1 MTDKKA
7 PGVGGIFLSAIVSGL
22 CIALGG
28 GAFLSIES
36 KVVGAIA
43 FTIGLFVI
51 CSYGFHLFTGKIC
64 YVFDNDGRF
73 AAMLPVIWVG
83 NLIGTWCVAF
93 LERQTRVGAAMTERA
108 AGMVAV
114 KLGDS
119 LLSVFILAIFCNIL
133 IYIAVEG
140 FARHP
145 HQIGKYLS
153 LFFGVTIFILC
164 GFEHCVANMYYIS
177 AANAWS
183 GKALVFLLVNTLGN
197 AVGGLLL
204 PVLRKGIARL

>member
-7 PGVGGIFLSAIVSGL
+7 PGVGGVFLSAITAGL

-28 GAFLSIES
+28 GAFLSIEN
-36 KVVGAIA
+36 KIAGAVA
-43 FTIGLFVI
+43 FTVGLFVI
-51 CSYGFHLFTGKIC
+51 CSYGFHLFTGKVC

-73 AAMLPVIWVG
+73 AAMLPVIWIG
-83 NLIGTWCVAF
+83 NVVGTWCVAF
-93 LERQTRVGAAMTERA
+93 LERQTRIGAAMAERA
-108 AGMVAV
+108 VGMVDV
-114 KLGDS
+114 KLSDS
-119 LLSVFILAIFCNIL
+119 LLSVFILAIFCNLL

-145 HQIGKYLS
+145 HELGKYLS
-153 LFFGVTIFILC
+153 LFFGVSIFILC

-177 AANAWS
+177 MANAWS
-183 GKALVFLLVNTLGN
+183 GKALIFILVNTLGN

-204 PVLRKGIARL
+204 PVMRKGITKL

>member
-7 PGVGGIFLSAIVSGL
+7 PGLGSIFLSAILAGV

-28 GAFLSIES
+28 GAFLSLES
-36 KVVGAIA
+36 KIAGAIA

-51 CSYGFHLFTGKIC
+51 CSYGFYLFTGKIC
-64 YVFDNDGRF
+64 YVLDNDGRF

-83 NLIGTWCVAF
+83 NLVGTWCVAF
-93 LERQTRVGAAMTERA
+93 LEHQTRIGAALTERA
-108 AGMVAV
+108 AGMCAV
-114 KLGDS
+114 KLSDS

-183 GKALVFLLVNTLGN
+183 VQALVFILVNTLGN
-197 AVGGLLL
+197 AVGGLLI
-204 PVLRKGIARL
+204 PVMRKGIARL

>member
-1 MTDKKA
+1 MTDKKT
-7 PGVGGIFLSAIVSGL
+7 PGVGGVFLSAILSGL

-28 GAFLSIES
+28 GAFLSPES
-36 KVVGAIA
+36 KIAGAIA
-43 FTIGLFVI
+43 FTVGLFVI
-51 CSYGFHLFTGKIC
+51 CSYGFHLFTGKVC
-64 YVFDNDGRF
+64 YVLDNDGCF
-73 AAMLPVIWVG
+73 AAMLPVIWIG
-83 NLIGTWCVAF
+83 NIIGTWCVAF
-93 LERQTRVGAAMTERA
+93 LERQTRIGAAMTERA
-108 AGMVAV
+108 AAMCEV
-114 KLGDS
+114 KFSDS

-177 AANAWS
+177 MANAWS
-183 GKALVFLLVNTLGN
+183 AKALVFILVNTLGN
-197 AVGGLLL
+197 AVGGLLI
-204 PVLRKGIARL
+204 PVMRKGIARL

>member
-1 MTDKKA
+1 MTDKKS
-7 PGVGGIFLSAIVSGL
+7 PGAGGVFLSAVVAGL

-28 GAFLSIES
+28 SAFLSIEN

-43 FTIGLFVI
+43 FTVGLFVI
-51 CSYGFHLFTGKIC
+51 CSYGFHLFTGKVC
-64 YVFDNDGRF
+64 YVLDNDGRF

-83 NLIGTWCVAF
+83 NVVGTWCVAF
-93 LERQTRVGAAMTERA
+93 LERQTRVGAAMAERA
-108 AGMVAV
+108 VGMVDV
-114 KLGDS
+114 KLADS
-119 LLSVFILAIFCNIL
+119 LVSVFILAIFCNLL

-140 FARHP
+140 FARHQ
-145 HQIGKYLS
+145 HEIGRYVS

-177 AANAWS
+177 MANAW
-183 GKALVFLLVNTLGN
+183 GGRALIFLLVNTLGN

-204 PVLRKGIARL
+204 PVCRKGIAKF

>member
-1 MTDKKA
+1 MSNKTA
-7 PGVGGIFLSAIVSGL
+7 PGVGGVFLSAIVAGL
-22 CIALGG
+22 CISLGG
-28 GAFLSIES
+28 SAFLAIEN
-36 KVVGAIA
+36 KVTGAIA

-51 CSYGFHLFTGKIC
+51 CSYGFHLFTGKVC

-73 AAMLPVIWVG
+73 AALLPVIWVG
-83 NLIGTWCVAF
+83 NVVGTWCVAF
-93 LERQTRVGAAMTERA
+93 LEQQTRVGAAMTERA

-114 KLGDS
+114 KLSDS
-119 LLSVFILAIFCNIL
+119 LLSVFILAIFCNLL

-145 HQIGKYLS
+145 HELGKYLS

-177 AANAWS
+177 MAKAWS
-183 GKALVFLLVNTLGN
+183 GEALVFLLVNTLGN

-204 PVLRKGIARL
+204 PVLRKGIAKF